1 MTRITK
7 RDVLIQMH
15 HLSEETGIGLEL
27 EDASIRREGKT
38 RFNLWQIDEN
48 NKRVRELIPEDF
60 TAKEMYQIIKG
71 ARKIYEWAMN
81 QDS

>member
-15 HLSEETGIGLEL
+15 HLSEETGMGLEL
-27 EDASIRREGKT
+27 EDASIKTEGRT

-48 NKRVRELIPEDF
+48 NKRVRELLPDDY
-60 TAKEMYQIIKG
+60 TAKEMYRILRG
-71 ARKIYEWAMN
+71 TRKIYEVAMN